1 MNESENIRDRQKLIK
16 QLETVDQQVNQ
27 LYQTVDTA
35 LSPSPDASFSEHLSA
50 LAKALNELKVIEE
63 EVCEQNQQ
71 LYEARQALEIE
82 QRRYRELFEF
92 APDGYLITDQHGR
105 IQEANRVAVELLKVE
120 KKYIVGKSLINFV
133 AEEHCNVFQSLL
145 LQLQSIDQVREW
157 EIPFIGNDGTR
168 FEAALTAVAV
178 KTESEETIA
187 LRWLLRD
194 ITNRKQVEEQLRKI
208 QRHNLELIES
218 ARLKEQF
225 IAMMSHELRTPLTA
239 ILGFSDLLLRQFHR
253 QFPPHQSKLIERIF
267 ENGRHLLS
275 LIEDILDFSNL
286 RTKRIELQLDVFD
299 LNELVVLTVEEMRSL
314 SEQKKLSLH
323 THCSTTNSMVMNDR
337 ARVKQIL
344 VNLISNAIKFTD
356 AGSVC
361 VQVKPGKFG
370 RIAIVVQDT
379 GIGIDDADLDS
390 IFQEFR
396 QVNQT
401 STRQHGGTGL
411 GLAITK
417 ALTELMGGEITVQ
430 SKLGL
435 GSTFT
440 VELPIRVAAPL

>member
-1 MNESENIRDRQKLIK
+1 MTESDNIRDRQKLAK
-16 QLETVDQQVNQ
+16 QLETVDRQFNQ
-27 LYQTVDTA
+27 LHQTADKA
-35 LSPSPDASFSEHLSA
+35 LSPSSNAFSDYLFALSNA
-50 LAKALNELKVIEE
+50 LDELKVIEE

-71 LYEARQALEIE
+71 LSEARQALELE
-82 QRRYRELFEF
+82 RRRYQELFEL
-92 APDGYLITDQHGR
+92 APDGYLISDNHGR
-105 IQEANRVAVELLKVE
+105 IQEANRAAAELLKIE
-120 KKYIVGKSLINFV
+120 KKYMVGKNLIHFV
-133 AEEHCNVFQSLL
+133 AEAHQNVFRSLL
-145 LQLQSIDQVREW
+145 LQLQSVDQVREW
-157 EIPFIGNDGTR
+157 EIPLVANDGER
-168 FEAALTAVAV
+168 FEAALTIVAV
-178 KTESEETIA
+178 KTEAGETIA

-194 ITNRKQVEEQLRKI
+194 ITDRKQIEEQLRAI
-208 QRHNLELIES
+208 QRQNLELIETD
-218 ARLKEQF
+218 RLKEQF
-225 IAMMSHELRTPLTA
+225 ISTISHELRTPLTA

-286 RTKRIELQLDVFD
+286 RTNRIELEIETFD

-314 SEQKKLSLH
+314 SAQKKLVLQTQFSAENI
-323 THCSTTNSMVMNDR
+323 TVINDR
-337 ARVKQIL
+337 KRLKQIL

-356 AGSVC
+356 RGSVS
-361 VQVKPGKFG
+361 VQVQSGKPG

-379 GIGIDDADLDS
+379 GIGIEDADFDS

-401 STRQHGGTGL
+401 STRRHGGTGL

-417 ALTELMGGEITVQ
+417 ALSELMGGEITVQ

-440 VELPIRVAAPL
+440 VELPQRVARP